1 MKSLFELLK
10 KRIGFSRI
18 GRICLS
24 TDSTKYIST
33 PNIIIPINKILM
45 NQKNFIEEFEENL
58 LFMIFKDHFLK
69 KDFFHENFRNSWF
82 FYTHMGMIE
91 KFQEVLIEKKKIL
104 IENNIISII
113 PFNIPT
119 TTINRNF
126 AIKEIESYLK
136 IAEKLLKNNPDLSF
150 GLTIK
155 IFDYIDLI
163 NLYFPIIKNNENIK
177 VLNLADIFD
186 KLHNYRNTI
195 KSIVQLKQELDN
207 NLVLIASGRIIPKMY
222 PMLIYLG
229 IDLIDCSYLLY
240 LSSENFYD
248 SIEFLLPIYKIKYL
262 PCSCRVCRGRLK
274 EISEDKYSSEK
285 KIFLCLHNLI
295 TARNYLNKIKQY
307 LDYEDFRAFVEKSTL
322 DDTNLISM
330 LKILDKEYFEII
342 KYETPINQK
351 NIIIN
356 CLGPSS
362 YYRPDFQI
370 FRDRTIKSF
379 IPEPSTTLIIILPCS
394 SKKPYSESKSHQQFY
409 KVIRK
414 FPDFPNFQEIILT
427 SPLGAIPRQLE
438 NIYPVNSYDISV
450 TGDWDNEEV
459 IIAADMLVKIL
470 EKYDS
475 IIPIICHLEG
485 GYLEIAKTAQKKLHR
500 NFYFSEIHDR
510 ITSVDSLNS
519 LENLIRNYKDKFSP
533 KNKNQNR
540 TYLSK
545 TWTRKF
551 VKILDYQF
559 GVGSGMKILSNGLFT
574 RRNKYNNMTNLIDS
588 KTDVLLGVFK
598 RTLGQI
604 FLTIEGAKRLAPFS
618 YSNVIVFNENK
629 IIGNTLFRPG
639 VIEYSNDLLPSNFT
653 IILDNKKKNIIGL
666 GQLIIGSNYLK
677 NSKNGR
683 IARIYESR

>member
-1 MKSLFELLK
+1 MKGFFELLK

-18 GRICLS
+18 GRINLS
-24 TDSTKYIST
+24 TDSKNYIST
-33 PNIIIPINKILM
+33 PNIIVPINKILM
-45 NQKNFIEEFEENL
+45 NQKNFIEEFEDNL
-58 LFMIFKDHFLK
+58 LFIIFKDHFLE

-82 FYTHMGMIE
+82 FYTHIGMLK
-91 KFQEVLIEKKKIL
+91 KFQEVLVEKKKIIL
-104 IENNIISII
+104 ENNVISII

-119 TTINRNF
+119 TTINRDF
-126 AIKEIESYLK
+126 AIKEIESYLR
-136 IAEKLLKNNPDLSF
+136 IAEKLLKNNPDLNF
-150 GLTIK
+150 GLTLK
-155 IFDYIDLI
+155 IFDYMDLI
-163 NLYFPIIKNNENIK
+163 NLYYPIIKNNENIK
-177 VLNLADIFD
+177 VLNLADTFD
-186 KLHNYRNTI
+186 NLHNYRNTI

-207 NLVLIASGRIIPKMY
+207 NLVLIASGRINPKIY

-274 EISEDKYSSEK
+274 EISEVKYSSEK
-285 KIFLCLHNLI
+285 KILLCLHNLI
-295 TARNYLNKIKQY
+295 TARTCLNKIKQY
-307 LDYEDFRAFVEKSTL
+307 LDSEDFRAFVEKSTL
-322 DDTNLISM
+322 DDIHLISM

-351 NIIIN
+351 NKIIN

-370 FRDRTIKSF
+370 FRKRTIKHF

-394 SKKPYSESKSHQQFY
+394 SKKPYSESKSHRQFY

-459 IIAADMLVKIL
+459 SIAADMLVKIL
-470 EKYDS
+470 EKYDRL
-475 IIPIICHLEG
+475 IPIICHLEG
-485 GYLEIAKTAQKKLHR
+485 GYLEIAKKAQQKLPQ

-559 GVGSGMKILSNGLFT
+559 GVGSGMKILSNGLIT
-574 RRNKYNNMTNLIDS
+574 RRNKHNNKTDLIDS
-588 KTDVLLGVFK
+588 KSDELLGVYK
-598 RTLGQI
+598 RISGQI

-639 VIEYSNDLLPSNFT
+639 VIEYSNDLLPSNFI
-653 IILDNKKKNIIGL
+653 IILDNKKKSIIGL